1 MRAVGVDVQLKGN
14 AVVGKCVRVNQRV
27 LHGDQPILGG
37 VPDKGGRGL
46 GVDVLIYGI
55 VRAIF
60 GSCVG

>member
-14 AVVGKCVRVNQRV
+14 AVIGKCVRVKERV
-27 LHGDQPILGG
+27 LHGYQPILGG

-46 GVDVLIYGI
+46 GIDVLVHGL
-55 VRAIF
+55 VRAIL